1 MTDHINKARDSARG
15 SKEIFQRGAS
25 FTTESRRNPFS
36 GLGSVSLC
44 LRGWSTA
51 DSVSISEAFSH
62 SQSRYRG
69 DYKRKMEVCR
79 LKERPW
85 GGTSVLAES
94 LQKAFVALVLA
105 LVLAASCRAQ
115 SLNSGGSTITLRA
128 ILRDSLSIN
137 LSANAVNFALTAGS
151 NTNRGN
157 TSVIATTT
165 WLLRPGIR
173 NVRVYAFFANS
184 SSALTNGAGTN
195 IPSADFQLSDNA
207 GPFTALTT
215 TTPFGGANAG
225 LLLSTTRIR
234 RRNRIG
240 RRTDTMNFNINL
252 TPLPNLPA
260 GTYNGTLTIQA
271 QAI

>member
-1 MTDHINKARDSARG
+1 MVTDHINKRKDRSTEHASPQRHGVTEKPFLAFLRASVVTPKVTISHVTGVTINAKWKFVGLRRDW
-15 SKEIFQRGAS
+15 
-25 FTTESRRNPFS
+25 S
-36 GLGSVSLC
+36 G
-44 LRGWSTA
+44 
-51 DSVSISEAFSH
+51 
-62 SQSRYRG
+62 
-69 DYKRKMEVCR
+69 
-79 LKERPW
+79 
-85 GGTSVLAES
+85 GGTSVLAGS
-94 LQKAFVALVLA
+94 LQKAFVAVVLA
-105 LVLAASCRAQ
+105 LALAGICRAQ
-115 SLNSGGSTITLRA
+115 SLNSGVGTIALST
-128 ILRDSLSIN
+128 ILRDSLSVN
-137 LSANAVNFALTAGS
+137 LSANSVNFALTAGS

-157 TSVIATTT
+157 TSITATTT

-184 SSALTNGAGTN
+184 GSALTNGTGIN
-195 IPSADFQLSDNA
+195 IPSSDFQISDNA

-234 RRNRIG
+234 RRNRSG

-252 TPLPNLPA
+252 APLPNLPA